1 MYRGEDF
8 LRGMLQII
16 STVFV
21 LWLFLYF
28 LLYFLPALL
37 IIGGIYF
44 LYIFIRMWL
53 IKRRLR
59 DFGASLE
66 NSEDKYSKEKIIDAE
81 YEILDEK
88 VQK

>member
-59 DFGASLE
+59 DFGVSLE